1 MTEFETLLQENMIPL
16 KRYINFK
23 INNPHDAEDLL
34 QEVCLAATVKFASLK
49 DKSAFKAWLIGIAN
63 HKCNDYYRQKAT
75 RMQISIDDLSES
87 VLSVGRCGITV
98 QEVVRDTLD
107 ALGDK
112 EKQILYLYYFKNLS
126 QEEIARQLA
135 IPTGT
140 VKSRLHHAKE
150 KFKQQYPYKES
161 AKGDVTMKKLPAYL
175 PPYTIEKSELAPF
188 EVKWEEVMGWFI
200 VPKIGEKLSW
210 AMYDFPKKNRT
221 ELCEMEVVGK
231 AEVHG
236 IQGVEIAAVE
246 TDPMG
251 CNSAGGQKKVERRFV
266 AQLTDTHCRLLA
278 ESHEED
284 GIKRYYTFLDGDA
297 FLGNWGF
304 GENNCG
310 NEVNIVPKGDIIRDG
325 REITAKEQDFLL
337 DVVGRYHVT
346 INGKTYDTVCVI
358 DCYTYIDGAMT
369 EQFIDKNGRTV
380 LWRRL
385 NRNDWAFKR
394 YGKLWTEMLP
404 ENEILTVNGE
414 TYVHWYDCITDYIL

>member
-1 MTEFETLLQENMIPL
+1 MTEFETLLQENLTPL

-34 QEVCLAATVKFASLK
+34 QEVCLAATVKFSSLK
-49 DKSAFKAWLIGIAN
+49 DKNAFKAWLIGIAN
-63 HKCNDYYRQKAT
+63 HKCNDYYRQKAKG
-75 RMQISIDDLSES
+75 MQIPLDDLSES

-107 ALGDK
+107 ALGGK

-150 KFKQQYPYKES
+150 KFKQQYPYKKS

-175 PPYTIEKSELAPF
+175 PAYTIEKSELPPF
-188 EVKWEEVMGWFI
+188 EVIHEELPGMFVI
-200 VPKIGEKLSW
+200 PRIGEALAF
-210 AMYDFPKKNRT
+210 AMYDMPSRKQNGVYQLKTDKKVI
-221 ELCEMEVVGK
+221 L
-231 AEVHG
+231 H
-236 IQGVEIAAVE
+236 GVEGI
-246 TDPMG
+246 
-251 CNSAGGQKKVERRFV
+251 SIQKNYNEDAIVDDSIVF
-266 AQLTDTHCRLLA
+266 AQLTDTHCKYLG
-278 ESHEED
+278 
-284 GIKRYYTFLDGDA
+284 GISRNENGGEKITTFLDPDFDEYFGI
-297 FLGNWGF
+297 

-310 NEVNIVPKGDIIRDG
+310 FPTHRKEEGVITKANAELIIPTEKDASDI
-325 REITAKEQDFLL
+325 
-337 DVVGRYHVT
+337 VGRFRIT
-346 INGKTYDTVCVI
+346 FNGAVYDTIRLI
-358 DCYTYIDGAMT
+358 DYENSNQGGMLSEY
-369 EQFIDKNGRTV
+369 FIDKNGRTV
-380 LWRRL
+380 LWRRF

-404 ENEILTVNGE
+404 ENETLTVNGE